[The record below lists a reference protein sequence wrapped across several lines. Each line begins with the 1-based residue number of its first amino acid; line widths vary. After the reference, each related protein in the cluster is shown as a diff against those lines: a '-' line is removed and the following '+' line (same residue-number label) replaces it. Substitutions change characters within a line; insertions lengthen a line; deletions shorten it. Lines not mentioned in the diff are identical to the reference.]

1 MARKWTGYPLL
12 FVDNLSASRRIV
24 PDRASRGTAKDPMST
39 SAAPSNPSAA
49 PAVIPAPAV
58 SVKPIVLPAPERGDD
73 LQVRVSAPV
82 AGRDLPVVVLSH
94 GFGQSLHG
102 YGPLADHWASHG
114 FVVVQP
120 THLDSRTLAVT
131 PDDPRYGE
139 IWRVRIA
146 DLVRVIDE
154 LDTLVAAVPGLAA
167 RVDRDR
173 LAIAG
178 HSWGGQSASTLIG
191 ARVLGADGTPG
202 EDFSDPRVK
211 AGLLLATTG
220 TGGDDLSPFAAE
232 HFPFMS
238 PTFAGMTPPTLVVAG
253 DHDDSPM
260 STRGPDWFTDPYAL
274 SPGRKSLL
282 TLFGAEHGLGGIAG
296 YEAAETTDESPERI
310 ALVQRTTT
318 AFLRDVFGVD
328 GAEWEALAAE
338 LAGDGN
344 AVGRLESKA

>member
-1 MARKWTGYPLL
+1 MSHSTPTPT
-12 FVDNLSASRRIV
+12 S
-24 PDRASRGTAKDPMST
+24 PTA
-39 SAAPSNPSAA
+39 
-49 PAVIPAPAV
+49 VLAPAV
-58 SVKPIVLPAPERGDD
+58 SVKPIVLSAPERGDD

-82 AGRDLPVVVLSH
+82 DGQDLPVVVLSH
-94 GFGQSLHG
+94 GYGQSLHG

-114 FVVVQP
+114 FVVLQP
-120 THLDSRTLAVT
+120 THLDSRTLGTT
-131 PDDPRYGE
+131 PEDPRYGE
-139 IWRVRIA
+139 IWRIRIA

-154 LDTLVAAVPGLAA
+154 LDTLVAAVPGLAG

-173 LAIAG
+173 IAIAG

-260 STRGPDWFTDPYAL
+260 STRGPDWFTDPYTL

-310 ALVQRTTT
+310 ALIQRTST
-318 AFLRDVFGVD
+318 AFLRSALGLGD
-328 GAEWEALAAE
+328 AEWEAVAAE
-338 LAGDGN
+338 LAGDGDG
-344 AVGRLESKA
+344 VGRLESKA